1 MCHDHINPV
10 TPHLESF
17 SPLLGSFLFPKHYP
31 IYVHVFENISDSTYE
46 REHVYLSFW
55 VWFVW
60 VSKMVSNLHG
70 FLKIMQHW
78 SSWTKFQCVC
88 WGTYMSGE
96 CMGGRFFIH
105 ICCRQVGESQR
116 HSDTCS
122 KHLGIYWQALYII
135 RSPVATMERIK
146 LNNAKSGAWCL

>member
-1 MCHDHINPV
+1 MCHDRINPV

-31 IYVHVFENISDSTYE
+31 IYVHVFENILDFTYE

-88 WGTYMSGE
+88 WGYICLVSVWGEGSSSIFAVDRLENHRDILTLVPSILESTGKLYTSSG
-96 CMGGRFFIH
+96 
-105 ICCRQVGESQR
+105 VP
-116 HSDTCS
+116 
-122 KHLGIYWQALYII
+122 WQQW
-135 RSPVATMERIK
+135 K
-146 LNNAKSGAWCL
+146 G